1 MGMFAVSKGVEALAA
16 LAARARDEDLGG
28 KKGPV
33 GDAADRIYG
42 SGGGRASG
50 RATRDR
56 QNQAANAGSGVPK
69 ASVTA
74 ATASATKKQTLMGS

>member
-1 MGMFAVSKGVEALAA
+1 MGMFTVLKGVEAIAA
-16 LAARARDEDLGG
+16 NAARARDEDLGDR
-28 KKGPV
+28 KGPV

-50 RATRDR
+50 RAARDR

-74 ATASATKKQTLMGS
+74 ASSSATKKQTLMGS